1 MTGGSSAAGANVGS
15 GATGVTGGSG
25 AAGTTGGSGGV
36 SATGGSRVTGANPDA
51 VAAGRT
57 TGSAAI
63 HAGPSS
69 TAHLSIDSV
78 PPGAAVSGPDG
89 ATLGRTP
96 IKVDWPISDRP
107 VTFELRLAGYKK
119 KQKQTVVNSN
129 TALHIELER
138 VPAIRRT
145 NSGGAAKPG
154 SGGNGLMRPDE

>member
-1 MTGGSSAAGANVGS
+1 
-15 GATGVTGGSG
+15 
-25 AAGTTGGSGGV
+25 V
-36 SATGGSRVTGANPDA
+36 SATGGSRVTGANPDS

-57 TGSAAI
+57 TGSAAT
-63 HAGPSS
+63 HARPSS

-78 PPGAAVSGPDG
+78 PPGAAVSGPDNE
-89 ATLGRTP
+89 ALGRTP
-96 IKVDWPISDRP
+96 LKVDWPISDLP

-138 VPAIRRT
+138 APAIRR
-145 NSGGAAKPG
+145 NSGPVKTG